1 LPRLYPRM
9 RNEHLHLLR
18 GRARIAGWELI
29 PVEEAMKKVL
39 VSIFSLI
46 LVLSLSQSAAGQA
59 SSNSLNDQ
67 LIQAAQ
73 NGDTATVQQ
82 LLYRGANIE
91 AKFLGNTALIWA
103 AEMGKSDVVRL
114 LLEKGANIEAKDG
127 AGSTALIWAAS
138 KGETEIVKLLL
149 AKGADI
155 EAKDNGG
162 GTALIEAAQWGKTEA
177 VRLLLEKGANID
189 ARDNDGD

>member
-1 LPRLYPRM
+1 
-9 RNEHLHLLR
+9 
-18 GRARIAGWELI
+18 
-29 PVEEAMKKVL
+29 MKKVL

-91 AKFLGNTALIWA
+91 AKFLGSTALIWAAEMGKTDVVRLLLEKGANIEGRSDYIGNTALIWA

-114 LLEKGANIEAKDG
+114 LLEKGAN
-127 AGSTALIWAAS
+127 
-138 KGETEIVKLLL
+138 
-149 AKGADI
+149 
-155 EAKDNGG
+155 
-162 GTALIEAAQWGKTEA
+162 
-177 VRLLLEKGANID
+177 
-189 ARDNDGD
+189 